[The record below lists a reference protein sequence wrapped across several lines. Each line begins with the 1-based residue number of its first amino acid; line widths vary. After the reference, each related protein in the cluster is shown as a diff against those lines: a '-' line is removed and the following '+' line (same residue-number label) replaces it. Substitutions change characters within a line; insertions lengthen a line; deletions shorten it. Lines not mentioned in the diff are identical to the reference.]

1 MATKNKLPRNRDES
15 YARYEDGRFTLSMG
29 IEDCSHKRY
38 VKDGKDLI
46 ISSNEGFATVI
57 GPLNIED
64 LKALR
69 KLVRKAIRDYESNE
83 QFQV

>member
-1 MATKNKLPRNRDES
+1 MATKKKLPRNREES
-15 YARYEDGRFTLSMG
+15 YARYDDGRFTLSMG

-46 ISSNEGFATVI
+46 VYHNESFATVI

-69 KLVRKAIRDYESNE
+69 KLIRKAIRNYESNE
-83 QFQV
+83 PFQV